1 MALMPSIERSATEA
15 RLLALLTS
23 TPGQEFHTRELVR
36 RVSGSPRPVHLA
48 LEKLARQGLVESR
61 RVGPLRLWRMDPGH
75 PLYLSLRDLYART
88 VGIVAQLRVL
98 LEGHKGIRFAFVFG
112 SYARGDDDT
121 RSDIDVFVV
130 GDFKADPLIAATQK
144 LEANLGREL
153 NAVVWTEQDLR
164 RRIQERSPFLATV
177 REEAKIWI
185 VGDEGEFDRRTG
197 ELARAVQRDRA
208 ADQPRSARRGAEARA
223 GRAKPRTS
231 AAPTRRRRS

>member
-1 MALMPSIERSATEA
+1 LVPDIQRPATEA

-36 RVSGSPRPVHLA
+36 RIAGTPRPVHLA
-48 LEKLARQGLVESR
+48 LEKLERQGLVDSR

-75 PLYLSLRDLYART
+75 PLYLSLRELYART
-88 VGIVAQLRVL
+88 VGIVAQLRTVI
-98 LEGHKGIRFAFVFG
+98 EKRKGVRFAFVFG

-121 RSDIDVFVV
+121 RSDIDLLVI
-130 GDFKADPLIAATQK
+130 GDLEVESLLEATRK
-144 LEANLGREL
+144 LEAAVGREL

-164 RRIQERSPFLATV
+164 KRIKERAPFLATV
-177 REEAKIWI
+177 REESKIWI
-185 VGDEGEFDRRTG
+185 VGDEDDFERRTR
-197 ELARAVQRDRA
+197 ELARAAQRDRA

>member
-1 MALMPSIERSATEA
+1 MPDIRRSATEA

-88 VGIVAQLRVL
+88 VGIVAQLRLL

-130 GDFKADPLIAATQK
+130 GDLEADPLIAAIQK

-164 RRIQERSPFLATV
+164 KRIQERSPFLATV
-177 REEAKIWI
+177 REEPKIWI
-185 VGDEGEFDRRTG
+185 AGDEDEFDRRTR
-197 ELARAVQRDRA
+197 ELARAAQRDRA
-208 ADQPRSARRGAEARA
+208 ADQPRSARRGTEARA

-231 AAPTRRRRS
+231 AVSTRRRRS

>member
-1 MALMPSIERSATEA
+1 
-15 RLLALLTS
+15 
-23 TPGQEFHTRELVR
+23 
-36 RVSGSPRPVHLA
+36 
-48 LEKLARQGLVESR
+48 
-61 RVGPLRLWRMDPGH
+61 MDPGH

-164 RRIQERSPFLATV
+164 KRIQERSPFLATV
-177 REEAKIWI
+177 REEPKIWI
-185 VGDEGEFDRRTG
+185 VGDEDEFDRRTG
-197 ELARAVQRDRA
+197 ELARAAPRDRA
-208 ADQPRSARRGAEARA
+208 ADQPRSARRGTEARA
-223 GRAKPRTS
+223 GRAKPRAS
-231 AAPTRRRRS
+231 AAPARRRRS